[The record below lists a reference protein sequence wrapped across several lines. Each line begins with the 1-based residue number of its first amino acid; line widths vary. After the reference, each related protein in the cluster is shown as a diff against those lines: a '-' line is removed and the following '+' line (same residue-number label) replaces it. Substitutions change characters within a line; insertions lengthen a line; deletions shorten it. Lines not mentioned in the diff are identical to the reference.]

1 MALFLG
7 LPLLLILVQLH
18 AVEGFLPISPL
29 PPPPPSSLL
38 SFPSSFGIH
47 DHGNHKHRNTHHYTA
62 LNLLSSKN
70 LLADSNKLDITTEAG
85 DATLYFM
92 SEVASLSNIVVMPL
106 ALITYTMDERG
117 RITNVEQTAI
127 PPNTNSNMDDINEGR
142 TYCMGDEGNPFEHMG
157 FIANTISALSMAMSD
172 YTNLKKLP
180 LQWEQKLLSIEQSP
194 SNPLGPCTIVK
205 LLNDE
210 DTVVLE
216 VPLRTS
222 YIVRNYSWMAQAKLF
237 LRGKSALD
245 TYIPLTEKDS
255 AVQTFS
261 SYGVLQMEENA
272 NSQLDSLSFIGA
284 TTKDLPDTINL
295 PVTLVA
301 TWAGNSNFLTWG
313 WSRAELMGLD
323 AQSDI
328 FSPRTMEYT
337 HVFKDMDGDDPTQVS
352 NNPIP
357 ACTLTKTLLC
367 TSREAS
373 AFCQT
378 AITNANA
385 KSNDFAGLV
394 IANVGIGYEFFTF
407 KKSDYES
414 LGINNSTASDINDS
428 TALDIN
434 DSTASEMNDSTA
446 LDINDSTLE
455 PYSTMIQDSNQMT
468 IQQIVKIANTFN
480 SEIRTMALPTQTLIL
495 IALMGRLQKVEL
507 LLMAYSISC
516 GLP

>member
-127 PPNTNSNMDDINEGR
+127 PPDTNSNMDDINEGR
-142 TYCMGDEGNPFEHMG
+142 YYCMGDEGTPVAHMS
-157 FIANTISALSMAMSD
+157 FISRTIPLLSMAMSE
-172 YTNLKKLP
+172 YTNRKKLP

-222 YIVRNYSWMAQAKLF
+222 YIVRNYSWMAQAPLYE
-237 LRGKSALD
+237 KSVM
-245 TYIPLTEKDS
+245 EKDNPF
-255 AVQTFS
+255 QIFT
-261 SYGVLQMEENA
+261 SYGRWKFEPDA
-272 NSQLDSLSFIGA
+272 NSQQDSLSFIGA
-284 TTKDLPDTINL
+284 PTKDLPDTVNI
-295 PVTLVA
+295 PMTLVA
-301 TWAGNSNFLTWG
+301 TWAGNQFIWG
-313 WSRAELMGLD
+313 WSRAELIGLD
-323 AQSDI
+323 AQSEV

-352 NNPIP
+352 NNPIA
-357 ACTLTKTLLC
+357 ACTLKKSLLC

-373 AFCQT
+373 AFSQT

-385 KSNDFAGLV
+385 KSNDFIGLF
-394 IANVGIGYEFFTF
+394 IADVGNGFWFFTF